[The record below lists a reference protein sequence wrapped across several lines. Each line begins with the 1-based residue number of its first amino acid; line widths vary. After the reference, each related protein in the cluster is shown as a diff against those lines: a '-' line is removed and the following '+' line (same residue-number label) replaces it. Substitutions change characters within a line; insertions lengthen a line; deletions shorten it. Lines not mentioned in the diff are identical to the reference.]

1 MWFAWVNLGLRGA
14 NARGIVPFHK
24 HTSVLIE
31 VLSHPAGIHQD
42 ENAARKSSRGV
53 LPHHAFS

>member
-1 MWFAWVNLGLRGA
+1 MGHLGLRGA